1 MARRAITIKELTEAV
16 WNIHNWKLKTYA
28 DMDGKL
34 SISARTIQNMKLG
47 KSPHSDNFLKLSQM
61 VKGFV
66 TFEEFKKW
74 AEENL
79 EVPSSKRKPKPTE
92 EESIRIYNTWT
103 NKLREARENKAVF
116 TIQSLNRM
124 YPQFDYKELSNIVNR
139 KGKYEFLEQYSSNGA
154 IIGTPIVAPKENVQ
168 EEPKIVVPKNVTQLE
183 IMIGEKIFIINVDI
197 KLLTG
202 IHNRGIIDYEI
213 IDNAGTGVTSLGQ
226 MIETADMLD
235 IPSEATLNFNGTW
248 ISYNEILSHL

>member
-1 MARRAITIKELTEAV
+1 MARRAITIKELSEVV

-34 SISARTIQNMKLG
+34 SISARTINNMKLG

-79 EVPSSKRKPKPTE
+79 EAPSSKRKPKPTE

-116 TIQSLNRM
+116 TIQSLNNL

-154 IIGTPIVAPKENVQ
+154 IVGTPIVASKDEVQ
-168 EEPKIVVPKNVTQLE
+168 EEPKFVKVSRLE
-183 IMIGEKIFIINVDI
+183 IMIGEKIFIIEVDTEV
-197 KLLTG
+197 LTG
-202 IHNRGIIDYEI
+202 IHNRGTIDYEI
-213 IDNAGTGVTSLGQ
+213 IDDAGTGVTSLGQ